1 MKRNMAR
8 LRATPTSD
16 AAENA
21 ETRQPGAYDNI
32 EQRPLGERCI
42 IAFSSSSGPPM
53 LPTYFYNNMKQ
64 VVQTKDYVMILTEM
78 VHDVRII
85 PFKNDAR
92 ARQHP
97 QVVRRLDRPLGGR
110 YPRRRD
116 DEFQRQDA
124 VPRLVGEAEGDRA
137 VQPRGRQDAP
147 VSVYN

>member
-1 MKRNMAR
+1 MPPTLPEAMKRNQAR

-85 PFKNDAR
+85 PSQPDGAR
-92 ARQHP
+92 APEHP
-97 QVVRRLDRPLGGR
+97 QLVRRLGRPLGGR
-110 YPRRRD
+110 HPGRRD
-116 DEFQRQDA
+116 DQLQRQDA
-124 VPRLVGEAEGDRA
+124 LPRLVG
-137 VQPRGRQDAP
+137 
-147 VSVYN
+147 